1 MNPKQNTVQELLVR
15 AEHAKT
21 QGQDAVARAL
31 WLSAIDLDHNNAMI
45 HRELTL
51 SFGEQ
56 LDNTPALHHAH
67 MWFLAQPA
75 APEARWVYGLMLYRA
90 NQLDYAIKIL
100 TPLSQ
105 SHPTWHNINL
115 VMAKIHFTQRTLNLS
130 DFYFKQAVLQT
141 THSPQEEASTRWEYA
156 MQQLTEGRYA
166 DGWDNHEARLKSIG
180 WAQLHLCPLPAPTW
194 AGESLSN
201 KTIVVHGEQGI
212 GDEIMYASMLPDLL
226 AQGAHVI
233 LACHA
238 AIANLMRTSFPN
250 ILVFEHPRGLDNIEQ
265 WQQGTMP
272 DWWYQL
278 LSDGV
283 QIDYQIPMGSLA
295 HLLRRDVNQ
304 FTKTPYLVPDINRQT
319 AMENTLRARAQ
330 EQGISLKDKQRIA
343 LAWCGNLDNPH
354 GRAKSIDLE
363 ALDNLGHIANTH
375 NAVFISLQNRQYGD
389 QALEALAN
397 DLLPIVDMSPYT
409 DQFTDTLAL
418 ASTCNHI
425 ITIDTSYAH
434 LCGAAGLP
442 TLMLLRRNCDWRWG
456 WTRQDS
462 DWYDSLELIRQDIDG
477 DWEPVIKKTEE
488 KLFKWLTS
496 N

>member
-1 MNPKQNTVQELLVR
+1 
-15 AEHAKT
+15 
-21 QGQDAVARAL
+21 
-31 WLSAIDLDHNNAMI
+31 
-45 HRELTL
+45 
-51 SFGEQ
+51 
-56 LDNTPALHHAH
+56 
-67 MWFLAQPA
+67 
-75 APEARWVYGLMLYRA
+75 
-90 NQLDYAIKIL
+90 
-100 TPLSQ
+100 
-105 SHPTWHNINL
+105 
-115 VMAKIHFTQRTLNLS
+115 
-130 DFYFKQAVLQT
+130 
-141 THSPQEEASTRWEYA
+141 
-156 MQQLTEGRYA
+156 
-166 DGWDNHEARLKSIG
+166 
-180 WAQLHLCPLPAPTW
+180 
-194 AGESLSN
+194 
-201 KTIVVHGEQGI
+201 
-212 GDEIMYASMLPDLL
+212 
-226 AQGAHVI
+226 
-233 LACHA
+233 
-238 AIANLMRTSFPN
+238 
-250 ILVFEHPRGLDNIEQ
+250 
-265 WQQGTMP
+265 MP

-283 QIDYQIPMGSLA
+283 QIDYKIPMGSLA
-295 HLLRRDVNQ
+295 HLLRRDVTQ
-304 FTKTPYLVPDINRQT
+304 FSKAPYLVLDINRQT
-319 AMENTLRARAQ
+319 AMENTLHARAQ

-363 ALDNLGHIANTH
+363 ALHSLGHIAKTH